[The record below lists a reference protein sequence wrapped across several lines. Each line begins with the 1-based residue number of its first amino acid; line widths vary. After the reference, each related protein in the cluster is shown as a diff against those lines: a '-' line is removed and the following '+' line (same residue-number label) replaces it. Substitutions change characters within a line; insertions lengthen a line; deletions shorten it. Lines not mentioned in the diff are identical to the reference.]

1 MVNKPGI
8 FHVPTHF
15 LKSAVIIIWDDG
27 SCFELLTG
35 EKTNRWRMKGDV
47 VCWRAETRLAVT
59 TQLVRRLTSAAS
71 LKLLRDILQGDPKYY
86 LEQGVILGSRLLAYR
101 RRSSKFDKVLTMNIN
116 TDFNGTAWL

>member
-1 MVNKPGI
+1 MVNKPRI
-8 FHVPTHF
+8 FSLPTHF

-27 SCFELLTG
+27 TYFELLTG

-59 TQLVRRLTSAAS
+59 TLTGQTRLTSAAS
-71 LKLLRDILQGDPKYY
+71 LKLLGDILQGDPKYY

-101 RRSSKFDKVLTMNIN
+101 RRSSEFDKVLTMNIN
-116 TDFNGTAWL
+116 TDFNGTA